1 MPTSRPSN
9 RVDPAFRRLENRSGI
24 YVYEERRQHRSHRS
38 WPTGESLFHPPCLS
52 LSLSLSPS
60 FSILTL
66 FLPLPSFN
74 LIFFLAPPL
83 PRSFPTLLLSLSL
96 SHSPFAHH
104 HPFVPSSLSNPFF
117 ARSPSM
123 APPCFESP
131 LYRVAPAIT
140 THACH
145 SASDVGHTLPA
156 LSPFRRPPPPLPSLP
171 LSLISQPSLSFSPPP
186 LFFPLLRRRP
196 HSSACHLS
204 RCVPRLYQ
212 HQREIEFIPSSTSS
226 DDY

>member
-1 MPTSRPSN
+1 MAYRREPIPPS
-9 RVDPAFRRLENRSGI
+9 
-24 YVYEERRQHRSHRS
+24 
-38 WPTGESLFHPPCLS
+38 LS
-52 LSLSLSPS
+52 LSLSPSPS

-83 PRSFPTLLLSLSL
+83 PRSFPTCQPSFSLSL
-96 SHSPFAHH
+96 SHSPFTHH
-104 HPFVPSSLSNPFF
+104 HPFVPPSLSNLFF

-131 LYRVAPAIT
+131 LYRAAPAIT

-156 LSPFRRPPPPLPSLP
+156 LSLFRRPPLSSIPLPYF
-171 LSLISQPSLSFSPPP
+171 PSFALFLARPPFFSS
-186 LFFPLLRRRP
+186 
-196 HSSACHLS
+196 SSATTRARATYLDAFHDTSTITNTTGNRIHSL
-204 RCVPRLYQ
+204 
-212 HQREIEFIPSSTSS
+212 STSS
-226 DDY
+226 EHY